1 MSLLGIDLGTT
12 GIKCAVYNEDG
23 RLLGKTYREFVLYTP
38 EPGIVE
44 LDPNIVWKTLC
55 DNIRELNSNNEVKK
69 DPISALGMSVS
80 GCEAIP
86 IDRDGNALY
95 NAIMSMDKRGKEEN
109 DWIISKIG
117 IVRYSEGEVLESANL
132 AVDIGFD
139 YLMGTLYYDSIWD
152 VIDGKIKYLPFC
164 GKVFDHPSILAGTI
178 DEIISDAERL
188 ESKGVDGFDLLA
200 YRYTNQDEVS
210 ALIEKLKEAVSVP
223 IVSAGSINSFERLQK
238 TLDSGIWAFTI
249 GGAFFEKKFVQGGSF
264 RENVEAVYEKL
275 KT

>member
-1 MSLLGIDLGTT
+1 M
-12 GIKCAVYNEDG
+12 K
-23 RLLGKTYREFVLYTP
+23 P
-38 EPGIVE
+38 ELILMLTHNDV
-44 LDPNIVWKTLC
+44 T
-55 DNIRELNSNNEVKK
+55 VK
-69 DPISALGMSVS
+69 
-80 GCEAIP
+80 EAIAVFKEIKDIP
-86 IDRDGNALY
+86 ITYFGFKDIGLPYDEMKILKDELQNA
-95 NAIMSMDKRGKEEN
+95 GKETVLEV
-109 DWIISKIG
+109 
-117 IVRYSEGEVLESANL
+117 VRYSEGEVLESANL
-132 AVDIGFD
+132 AVDIGCD

-178 DEIISDAERL
+178 DEIISDAKRL

-210 ALIEKLKEAVSVP
+210 ALIQKLSDAVSVP

-238 TLDSGIWAFTI
+238 ILDSDIWAFTI
-249 GGAFFEKKFVQGGSF
+249 GGAFFEKKFVPNGSY